1 MENLENITTVSDL
14 LKAQQS
20 DEDLCSVVDEE
31 DTTDFDKGKV
41 LLDQIRELSPDVWL
55 KVASR
60 LVLDASELH
69 RNIIDDF
76 VNDGEAQKAS
86 NWAYDTAI
94 LDMAAAAISK
104 VKL

>member
-1 MENLENITTVSDL
+1 MSDL
-14 LKAQQS
+14 LKAQQT

-41 LLDQIRELSPDVWL
+41 LLDQIRKLSPDVWL

-69 RNIIDDF
+69 RNIIEEL
-76 VNDGEAQKAS
+76 VEENEVTKVG

-94 LDMAAAAISK
+94 LEMAAKAISK